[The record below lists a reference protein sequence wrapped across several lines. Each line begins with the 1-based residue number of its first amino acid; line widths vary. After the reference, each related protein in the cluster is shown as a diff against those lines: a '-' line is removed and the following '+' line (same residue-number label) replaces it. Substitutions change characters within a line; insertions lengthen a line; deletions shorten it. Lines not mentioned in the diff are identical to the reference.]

1 MAGRL
6 SAAYAAESDR
16 RLATM
21 RHDLQALQNLPEPEP
36 AARQRLLH
44 KLVSE
49 VHSLKG
55 AADAAGVAVAHTL
68 AERLERLFEQL
79 RDDELQLGPA
89 VGEPVL
95 RALATIDA
103 AREPGGAGP
112 AAGDVAAL
120 VAELDDAPARGGRAD
135 MHSAAMATPPAL
147 AGTGAG
153 AGHELLVG
161 RLEALLTAVGDL
173 TAATAEIQ
181 RRVAGLDRELRDLLG
196 LVADDDQAPAIDS
209 PVERAPAIVLL
220 VENSET
226 TRALQKHLLEG
237 AGHQVRPAA
246 DGAEAWSLL
255 ATEPVDC
262 VISDILMP
270 GLDGLEL
277 TARIRAD
284 ERLRD
289 LPVILITA
297 TDDPA
302 RRARADQIG
311 ADAYLVK
318 GSVEHQNLAQM
329 VERLS

>member
-1 MAGRL
+1 MTGRL

-21 RHDLQALQNLPEPEP
+21 RHDLQALQHLPEP
-36 AARQRLLH
+36 AARQRLLD

-55 AADAAGVAVAHTL
+55 AADAAGVSVAHTL

-79 RDDELQLGPA
+79 RDDELELGPA

-95 RALATIDA
+95 RALEAIDA

-112 AAGDVAAL
+112 AAADVAAL
-120 VAELDDAPARGGRAD
+120 AAELDDASARGGRAD
-135 MHSAAMATPPAL
+135 MHSAAIATPPDL
-147 AGTGAG
+147 AGAG
-153 AGHELLVG
+153 AGDELLVG

-196 LVADDDQAPAIDS
+196 LVADDDQAPAIDP

-226 TRALQKHLLEG
+226 TRALQKHLLES